1 MDCRELE
8 KHVWAVAEANLP
20 PDKKGL
26 VEQHLARCDDCRTLA
41 DAVTALM
48 QEAREANEIQAS
60 PFFFSRLKRRIE
72 AHEAGRVTM
81 ATRLLPRTRGW
92 KFVSVAACLTILRSF
107 GSTNLAGV
115 HLGDAVATRQPTV
128 STEIESEEF
137 LFLATLDSVP
147 HGSLA
152 ETLLSHDDGEEEQR

>member
-8 KHVWAVAEANLP
+8 KHIWAVTEANLP

-92 KFVSVAACLTILRSF
+92 KFVSVAACLLI
-107 GSTNLAGV
+107 GVGAGV

-152 ETLLSHDDGEEEQR
+152 ETLLSHDEGEEEQR